1 MPNDASK
8 TNNPAAP
15 VEHPAPRPPVKTPA
29 FQAMQVARYKRQD
42 LIRAIQQS
50 TQRKLICYVAGQ
62 GAMICRD
69 DVLFFVDL
77 VHNLERGTPLD
88 LLLHTPGGDMDA
100 AEKLIT
106 MVRNHVGA
114 ATLRVIVPDYAK
126 SAGTLMALAADAIV
140 MSDSSELGPIDPQI
154 ALADES
160 GSRISYPIQSYL
172 DAFAQHAK
180 ALAKDSNDEV
190 ARMMLD
196 KFEPARLKLF
206 EAAQRRARKF
216 AEDQLKF
223 GMFRTPR
230 SGKGGNITD
239 IVNQLLDTGRWL
251 SHGQMIG
258 HAEANTIG
266 LEVEYMD
273 QRSEPWASYWQ
284 LYCYQRLEVKDK
296 FKLFESDFVSLLF
309 DDPT

>member
-1 MPNDASK
+1 MPNDASN
-8 TNNPAAP
+8 TPP
-15 VEHPAPRPPVKTPA
+15 PGPRPPAKTPA

-42 LIRAIQQS
+42 LIRAIQQT
-50 TQRKLICYVAGQ
+50 TQRKLVCYVAGQ

-69 DVLFFVDL
+69 DVLFFADL
-77 VHNLERGTPLD
+77 LHNLERDAPLD

-106 MVRNHVGA
+106 MVRNQVGTA
-114 ATLRVIVPDYAK
+114 PLRVIVPDYAK

-140 MSDSSELGPIDPQI
+140 MSDSSDLGPIDPQI
-154 ALADES
+154 ALAEEG

-180 ALAKDSNDEV
+180 ALAKDPTDEV

-196 KFEPARLKLF
+196 KFDPARLKLF
-206 EAAQRRARKF
+206 EAAQRRARRF

-223 GMFRTPR
+223 GMFRTPKA
-230 SGKGGNITD
+230 GKGGNITD

-258 HAEANTIG
+258 HEDANAIG

-273 QRSEPWASYWQ
+273 QRAEPWASYWQ

-296 FKLFESDFVSLLF
+296 FKLFESDFVSLVF
-309 DDPT
+309 DDAN